1 MVTIKKLGKKLTAAV
16 IISLVFLIITALHLL
31 GVFQFL
37 ENKSYDLRVRFWA
50 DKFWSEPFWPDS
62 FYRSSSNDIVVVLLE
77 QDSLD
82 WAQMERGWGWPW
94 PRQAYADI
102 VNYMNNSG
110 ASSVAF
116 DVIFSEHSIY
126 RNAKQDEIIDNAVKA
141 LEEVALDNRPQ
152 NRELSDSI
160 ENLTGFAMQLSRW
173 DDVGIGIPFQ
183 SLTERGQSRTTMY
196 SVYNVIIN
204 ALRSLS
210 AREDDESFIS
220 ASAGY
225 GNVVQTVM
233 FSSQTGNALTW
244 PSDINVPL
252 FRAENFDSILSGFS
266 VGEDEKAQFPIRGL
280 IDSAGALGSVTGVP
294 DSDGI
299 IRRLKPF
306 TVFDGRALP
315 GLSAASLIVSGYGTQ
330 IFYNSRAN
338 TIEWEG
344 ITIPVDE
351 HGNALLRYRG
361 DFKENYHPYRA
372 MDILLS
378 MEAFERG
385 DDLEFG
391 NYSTEM
397 GTQWW
402 LLTPD
407 NFKDANVF
415 FGFYAQG
422 LFDIFSTPI
431 SSIYPGM
438 GCHITMLDNMLRG
451 DFIRESG
458 ETVNLIILFV
468 IIALVVCLT
477 LFSSRI
483 TLSVGGTIILIA
495 LILTGAFFAYQLGGL
510 WIPMITLIAGTLAGF
525 ITVTIYNYATEGSQK
540 RFIKSAFSQ
549 YLSPKVVDQLILDPS
564 QLKLGGEKR
573 EMTAIFTDIRA
584 FSTFSEA
591 LGDPAKLVELLNFY
605 LTRMSNIV
613 LNNQGTI
620 DKYEGDA
627 IIAFFGAPVQMDN
640 HASMAC
646 RAVVNMKKAEKELNR
661 EALALGLVTP
671 EVMKAMTAKGAIK
684 SVDDPHPIFTRLGIN
699 TGDMVVG
706 NMGTPNKMDYTIMGN
721 AVNLAARLEG
731 VNKQYDTG
739 GMLMSEYT
747 RAAIG
752 DEFIVRPLSR
762 VRVVGINTPLRL
774 YELLDIASE
783 ASCELLDMV
792 KSWEQA
798 FKFYEER
805 NFLAAQNLFQLIYGK
820 NNDDMAAKKYLNR
833 CSKLLSS
840 PYDEKLWDD
849 GVDNLTEK

>member
-1 MVTIKKLGKKLTAAV
+1 MVTIKNLGKKLTTV
-16 IISLVFLIITALHLL
+16 IIISLVFLIITALHLL
-31 GVFQFL
+31 GVFQYL
-37 ENKSYDLRVRFWA
+37 EYKSYDFRVRFWA

-62 FYRSSSNDIVVVLLE
+62 FYRSASNDIVVILLE

-82 WAQMERGWGWPW
+82 WAQLERGWGWPW

-102 VNYMNNSG
+102 VNYMNLSE

-141 LEEVALDNRPQ
+141 LEEVAQDSRPQ
-152 NRELSDSI
+152 NRELTDSI
-160 ENLTGFAMQLSRW
+160 ESLSGFARQIDRW
-173 DDVGIGIPFQ
+173 DNSGTGRPFQ
-183 SLTERGQSRTTMY
+183 SLAEPRTSMF
-196 SVYNVIIN
+196 SVYNVIID

-210 AREDDESFIS
+210 AREDDESFAK
-220 ASAGY
+220 ASAGF
-225 GNVVQTVM
+225 GHVVQTVM
-233 FSSQTGNALTW
+233 FSSQTGNTVLW
-244 PSDINVPL
+244 PADVNKPM
-252 FRAENFDSILSGFS
+252 FRVENFDSILSNFS
-266 VGEDEKAQFPIRGL
+266 VGEDEKAQFPIRTL

-306 TVFDGRALP
+306 TLFDGRTLP

-330 IFYNSRAN
+330 IFYNNRTG

-344 ITIPVDE
+344 ISIPVDE

-378 MEAFERG
+378 LEAYERG
-385 DDLEFG
+385 DNLEFG
-391 NYSTEM
+391 SYATHL
-397 GTQWW
+397 GTPWW
-402 LLTPD
+402 MLTPE
-407 NFKDANVF
+407 NFKSANVF

-451 DFIRESG
+451 DFIRETS
-458 ETVNLIILFV
+458 ETVNLIILF
-468 IIALVVCLT
+468 ILIALVVCLA
-477 LFSSRI
+477 LFSNRI
-483 TLSVGGTIILIA
+483 TLSVGGTIFIIA

-510 WIPMITLIAGTLAGF
+510 WIPMITFIAGTIAGF

-540 RFIKSAFSQ
+540 RFIKKAFSQ
-549 YLSPKVVDQLILDPS
+549 YLSPKVIDRIIADPS

-605 LTRMSNIV
+605 LTKMSNIV
-613 LNNQGTI
+613 LNHQGTI

-646 RAVVNMKKAEKELNR
+646 RAVVNMKKAEKEINR

-671 EVMKAMTAKGAIK
+671 GVMKAMTAKGAIK
-684 SVDDPHPIFTRLGIN
+684 GIDDPHPIFTRLGIN

-747 RAAIG
+747 KSVIG

-762 VRVVGINTPLRL
+762 VRVVGIHTPLRL

-783 ASCELLDMV
+783 ASPELLDMV

-798 FKFYEER
+798 FKFYEEK
-805 NFLAAQNLFQLIYGK
+805 NFIAAQNIFQLIYGK
-820 NNDDMAAKKYLNR
+820 NNTDMAAKKYLNR
-833 CSKLLSS
+833 CNKLISS
-840 PYDEKLWDD
+840 PFDDELWDD